1 MRWLEGWFGT
11 ASGVLGALFVAAI
24 ALITPV
30 YTSSGSCISV
40 DGGPPNCTYSQ
51 PATTGQPGLFILI
64 IVLFVLFVLI
74 VVGTWIDLS
83 GSRTV
88 GRLILLICATLLIPT
103 WIFGGPALAYNPT
116 SFTVPVPLAL
126 LAFVAGILACVRRD
140 TPRVAAAP
148 AMPAPTMTQPPT
160 MQPPSA
166 PPQS

>member
-11 ASGVLGALFVAAI
+11 ASGVLGALIVAAI
-24 ALITPV
+24 ALVTPV

-40 DGGPPNCTYSQ
+40 NGGPPNCRYSQ
-51 PATTGQPGLFILI
+51 PAPTGPQFGSLIVI

-83 GSRTV
+83 GRRTM
-88 GRLILLICATLLIPT
+88 GRLILLISVTLLLPV
-103 WIFGGPALAYNPT
+103 WLVVSHGSFALT
-116 SFTVPVPLAL
+116 GTFPVAL

-140 TPRVAAAP
+140 APRVAVAP
-148 AMPAPTMTQPPT
+148 AMPAPTM